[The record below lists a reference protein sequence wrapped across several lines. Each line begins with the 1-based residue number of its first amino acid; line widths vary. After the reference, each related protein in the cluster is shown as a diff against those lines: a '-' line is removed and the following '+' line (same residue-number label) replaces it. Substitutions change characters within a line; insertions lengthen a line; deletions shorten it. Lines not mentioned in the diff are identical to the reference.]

1 MAEPKPQP
9 KDIDIRRARII
20 GLAVKQFQNGK
31 CYNDFYLASS
41 DFYNNVEKEIR
52 ADERAK
58 MFLALEGF
66 DYGDYII
73 ELDNGKVF
81 DEKNFL
87 KDLKEKVTK

>member
-1 MAEPKPQP
+1 MKPKQKPQP
-9 KDIDIRRARII
+9 KTDWWNNRFKMHCETFRVLELQDARTE
-20 GLAVKQFQNGK
+20 LMKCWKQHK
-31 CYNDFYLASS
+31 
-41 DFYNNVEKEIR
+41 KELK
-52 ADERAK
+52 DERAK